1 MTKTVSIVIGS
12 ESDLDLANK
21 CADTLDSL
29 SISNSIQ
36 VLSAHRTPGLLETH
50 VRECESGGTKVFV
63 AMAGLAAHLAG
74 AVASKTVLP
83 VIGVPGDGGP
93 LSGMDALLSTVQMPK
108 GIPVATV
115 AIGSAGATNAA
126 YLAAQI
132 LGVESDEVRNSLI
145 KVRED
150 GVEAINCLLYTSPSP
165 RDISGSRMPSSA

>member
-21 CADTLDSL
+21 CANTLDSL

-150 GVEAINCLLYTSPSP
+150 GVEAIKESNKKLSNS
-165 RDISGSRMPSSA
+165 

>member
-1 MTKTVSIVIGS
+1 MLYKKKRPKVAIIMGSQSDYSTMKLCQKVLKRLKIKCEIEIV
-12 ESDLDLANK
+12 
-21 CADTLDSL
+21 
-29 SISNSIQ
+29 
-36 VLSAHRTPGLLETH
+36 SAHRTPGLLETH
-50 VRECESGGTKVFV
+50 IRECESGGTKVFI

-115 AIGSAGATNAA
+115 AIGSAGAINSA
-126 YLAAQI
+126 YLAAQM
-132 LGVESDEVRNSLI
+132 LGIESEETRSALS

-150 GVEAINCLLYTSPSP
+150 GVEAIKESNKKLADS
-165 RDISGSRMPSSA
+165 

>member
-1 MTKTVSIVIGS
+1 MTVTVSILIGS

-21 CADTLDSL
+21 CSETLYSL
-29 SISNSIQ
+29 SITNSIQ
-36 VLSAHRTPGLLETH
+36 VLSAHRTPGLLENH
-50 VRECESGGTKVFV
+50 IRECEAGGTKAFI

-115 AIGSAGATNAA
+115 AIGSAGAINSA
-126 YLAAQI
+126 YLAAQM
-132 LGVESDEVRNSLI
+132 LGIESEETRSALL

-150 GVEAINCLLYTSPSP
+150 GVEAIKESNKKLADS
-165 RDISGSRMPSSA
+165 

>member
-1 MTKTVSIVIGS
+1 M
-12 ESDLDLANK
+12 
-21 CADTLDSL
+21 
-29 SISNSIQ
+29 
-36 VLSAHRTPGLLETH
+36 LSAHRTPALLETH
-50 VRECESGGTKVFV
+50 IRECEAAGTKLFI

-93 LSGMDALLSTVQMPK
+93 LSGMAALLSTVQMPK

-115 AIGSAGATNAA
+115 AIGSAGAINSA

-132 LGVESDEVRNSLI
+132 LGIESESIRTSLL

-150 GVEAINCLLYTSPSP
+150 GVEAIKESNKKLA
-165 RDISGSRMPSSA
+165 SS

>member
-1 MTKTVSIVIGS
+1 MTETVSIVIGS

-21 CADTLDSL
+21 CADALDSL

-132 LGVESDEVRNSLI
+132 LGVESEEVRNSLL

-150 GVEAINCLLYTSPSP
+150 GVEAIKESNKKLSDS
-165 RDISGSRMPSSA
+165 

>member
-21 CADTLDSL
+21 CADALDSL

-36 VLSAHRTPGLLETH
+36 VLSAHRTPGLLEEH
-50 VRECESGGTKVFV
+50 VRECEAGGTKVFV

-74 AVASKTVLP
+74 AVASKTILP

-132 LGVESDEVRNSLI
+132 LGVESE
-145 KVRED
+145 KVRDSLLKVRQD
-150 GVEAINCLLYTSPSP
+150 GVEAIKASNKKLSNP
-165 RDISGSRMPSSA
+165 

>member
-21 CADTLDSL
+21 CANTLDSL

-74 AVASKTVLP
+74 SVASKTVLP

-150 GVEAINCLLYTSPSP
+150 GVEAIKESNKKLSNS
-165 RDISGSRMPSSA
+165 

>member
-1 MTKTVSIVIGS
+1 MTVTVSILIGS

-21 CADTLDSL
+21 CSETLDSL

-36 VLSAHRTPGLLETH
+36 VLSAHRTPTLLETH
-50 VRECESGGTKVFV
+50 IRECEAGGTKVFI

-108 GIPVATV
+108 GIPVGTL
-115 AIGSAGATNAA
+115 AIGEDGAINAA
-126 YLAAQI
+126 LLASAI
-132 LGVESDEVRNSLI
+132 IANYDSDVKKKLI
-145 KVRED
+145 NWRSTQTKSVKKK
-150 GVEAINCLLYTSPSP
+150 PK
-165 RDISGSRMPSSA
+165 

>member
-150 GVEAINCLLYTSPSP
+150 GVEAIKESNKKLSNS
-165 RDISGSRMPSSA
+165 

>member
-93 LSGMDALLSTVQMPK
+93 LRGMDALLSTVQMPK

-150 GVEAINCLLYTSPSP
+150 GVEAIKESNKKLYNS
-165 RDISGSRMPSSA
+165 

>member
-93 LSGMDALLSTVQMPK
+93 LSGMDALLSTVQM
-108 GIPVATV
+108 
-115 AIGSAGATNAA
+115 
-126 YLAAQI
+126 LR
-132 LGVESDEVRNSLI
+132 ES
-145 KVRED
+145 
-150 GVEAINCLLYTSPSP
+150 P
-165 RDISGSRMPSSA
+165 

>member
-145 KVRED
+145 IVRED
-150 GVEAINCLLYTSPSP
+150 GVEAIKESNKKLSNS
-165 RDISGSRMPSSA
+165 

>member
-1 MTKTVSIVIGS
+1 MTVTVSILIGS

-21 CADTLDSL
+21 CSETLDSL

-36 VLSAHRTPGLLETH
+36 VLSAHRTPTLLESH
-50 VRECESGGTKVFV
+50 IRECEAGGTKVFI

-108 GIPVATV
+108 GIPVGTV
-115 AIGSAGATNAA
+115 AIGTDGAINAA
-126 YLAAQI
+126 LYAASI
-132 LGVESDEVRNSLI
+132 ISNFDPKIKNSLI
-145 KVRED
+145 KWRSKQSKSVKKKP
-150 GVEAINCLLYTSPSP
+150 N
-165 RDISGSRMPSSA
+165 

>member
-132 LGVESDEVRNSLI
+132 LGVESEEVRNSLI

-150 GVEAINCLLYTSPSP
+150 GVEAIKESNKKLSDS
-165 RDISGSRMPSSA
+165 

>member
-1 MTKTVSIVIGS
+1 MTVTVSILIGS

-21 CADTLDSL
+21 CSETLDSL

-36 VLSAHRTPGLLETH
+36 VLSAHRTPELLEDH
-50 VRECESGGTKVFV
+50 VRECEAGGTKVFI

-74 AVASKTVLP
+74 AVASKTVLAI
-83 VIGVPGDGGP
+83 IGVPGDGGP

-115 AIGSAGATNAA
+115 AIGSAGAINSA
-126 YLAAQI
+126 YLAAQM
-132 LGVESDEVRNSLI
+132 LGIESAEIQAALV

-150 GVEAINCLLYTSPSP
+150 GIEAIIESNKKLENS
-165 RDISGSRMPSSA
+165 

>member
-1 MTKTVSIVIGS
+1 VTETVSIVIGS

-21 CADTLDSL
+21 CADALDSL

-132 LGVESDEVRNSLI
+132 LGVESEEVRNSLL

-150 GVEAINCLLYTSPSP
+150 GVEAIKESNKKLSDS
-165 RDISGSRMPSSA
+165 